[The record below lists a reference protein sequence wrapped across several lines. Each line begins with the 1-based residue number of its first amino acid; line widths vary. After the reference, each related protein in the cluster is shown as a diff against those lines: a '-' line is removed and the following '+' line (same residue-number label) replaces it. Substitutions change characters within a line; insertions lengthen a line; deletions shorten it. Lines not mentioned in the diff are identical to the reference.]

1 MRLLYSY
8 FIVIVMPLLLLY
20 TLPMILLRF
29 YCFGYIILLLL
40 FLNHLNNTTD
50 YKYDDITE
58 YDVKDV
64 L

>member
-1 MRLLYSY
+1 
-8 FIVIVMPLLLLY
+8 MPLLLLY

-29 YCFGYIILLLL
+29 YCFGYIILMLI

-50 YKYDDITE
+50 DKYDDITE
-58 YDVKDV
+58 YDVKDM